1 MGAPPFMKAM
11 QRKSE
16 ATFIS
21 NLSTSYSE
29 PYKAFPCSPPLRK
42 SYLIKVSNT
51 KVVTSLLLTH
61 F

>member
-1 MGAPPFMKAM
+1 MKAM

-29 PYKAFPCSPPLRK
+29 PYKAFPCIPPLRK

>member
-1 MGAPPFMKAM
+1 METAPFMKAM
-11 QRKSE
+11 QRESE

-42 SYLIKVSNT
+42 SIPY
-51 KVVTSLLLTH
+51 
-61 F
+61 